1 MSEVTV
7 GGSSTGLDNSKY
19 EAYHKMFSSFL
30 YVKDIDGVG
39 SIMFYMKHFK
49 PKNVKK
55 QYDEFTQY
63 VIYTCIKALNISKQ
77 NGWSTI
83 RAYVNLNHCSLDN
96 FSLKI
101 FKHINGLTSTAF
113 PDTLDTCFICSTT
126 KMFKMLWGMVYKIID
141 AETREKFKLVD
152 DFSFLFENS
161 K

>member
-1 MSEVTV
+1 MSEA
-7 GGSSTGLDNSKY
+7 SALSNGLDDTKY
-19 EAYHKMFSSFL
+19 KMYCDKFSSFL

-39 SIMFYMKHFK
+39 SIMFHMKHFK

-77 NGWSTI
+77 SGWSTI
-83 RAYVNLNHCSLDN
+83 RAYVNLNHCSMDN

-101 FKHINGLTSTAF
+101 FKHINSLTSTAF

-152 DFSFLFENS
+152 DFSFLFENP

>member
-1 MSEVTV
+1 MSAA
-7 GGSSTGLDNSKY
+7 SALSNGLDDTKY
-19 EAYHKMFSSFL
+19 KMYYDLFSSFL

-39 SIMFYMKHFK
+39 SIMFHMKQFK

-83 RAYVNLNHCSLDN
+83 RAYVNLNHCSMDN

-161 K
+161 I

>member
-7 GGSSTGLDNSKY
+7 VGSSTGLDNSKY
-19 EAYHKMFSSFL
+19 EAYHKLFSSFL

-49 PKNVKK
+49 PKKVKK

-113 PDTLDTCFICSTT
+113 PNTLDTCFICSTT
-126 KMFKMLWGMVYKIID
+126 KMFKILWGMVYKIID

-152 DFSFLFENS
+152 DFSFLFET
-161 K
+161 KA

>member
-152 DFSFLFENS
+152 DFSFLFET
-161 K
+161 KA

>member
-1 MSEVTV
+1 MSAA
-7 GGSSTGLDNSKY
+7 SALSNGLDDTKY
-19 EAYHKMFSSFL
+19 KTYYDLFSSFL

-39 SIMFYMKHFK
+39 SIMFHMKQFK

-83 RAYVNLNHCSLDN
+83 RAYVNLNHCSMDN

-161 K
+161 I

>member
-7 GGSSTGLDNSKY
+7 VGSSTGLDNSKY
-19 EAYHKMFSSFL
+19 ESYHKLFSSFL

-49 PKNVKK
+49 PKKVKK

-83 RAYVNLNHCSLDN
+83 RAYVNLNDCSLDN

-113 PDTLDTCFICSTT
+113 PNTLDTCFICSTT

-152 DFSFLFENS
+152 DFSFLFET
-161 K
+161 KA